1 MERKGERVG
10 GVNENGSV
18 FGWREWRDGG
28 DHAGQRII
36 EENSKRER
44 EKRLSERR
52 VLGVEGRTECEKCGE
67 RGGGGGCWNEMGLS
81 SIYINL
87 CKSG

>member
-52 VLGVEGRTECEKCGE
+52 VLGVEGRGAEQDVVAGV
-67 RGGGGGCWNEMGLS
+67 RRRPPDVRD
-81 SIYINL
+81 
-87 CKSG
+87 

>member
-36 EENSKRER
+36 EENRKRER
-44 EKRLSERR
+44 ERERERASSYFTITGRR
-52 VLGVEGRTECEKCGE
+52 V
-67 RGGGGGCWNEMGLS
+67 GL
-81 SIYINL
+81 
-87 CKSG
+87 